1 MKKNMGKADSIIRII
16 VALLIVGL
24 YLGNVIG
31 GVTAIVLLVIAGIF
45 ALTAS
50 VRVCPL
56 YSIFG
61 IKTNKEQ

>member
-1 MKKNMGKADSIIRII
+1 MGKADSIIRIV

-31 GVTAIVLLVIAGIF
+31 GVTAVVLLAVAGIF

-56 YSIFG
+56 YLIFG